1 MPQMPVVTTRMNA
14 NTNATMP
21 SSDSRRK
28 TTTSTIGILCC
39 SVLLVLLPTVSGW
52 VVPKPTSSSKTTTTT
67 TPSSSSSVPSNT
79 LFYKSG
85 TDDETDTTTALSS
98 PTSSKPI
105 VQQLQQLQEL
115 EREERL
121 SKAATIP
128 WLQGQEEIGNDDIE
142 SHVFLPH
149 WNWQLDYFRE
159 HLTNLRVNEP
169 STNNNDDDTSDDA
182 DLYCL
187 DDGTRRMYTI
197 SLSSDEYRD
206 IRVTYMDFP
215 SCKTFR
221 CLAYPSDAAIPI
233 LGMGLMK
240 FGKHQHLA
248 VLDYQPL
255 GDSASDDSHNDDTND
270 AFCSELLRMR
280 AEIPTMSQPHTYRH
294 FVTEERKYFTDYPLL
309 GKYNN
314 KKDNASDD
322 KAWFRELQRG
332 QRDFVETHV
341 RLTQGQSSEQRT
353 GGNNNDVVRIHS
365 DFDTHVSRKEP
376 AGPMLVATYGP
387 EMAHQLVHEVI
398 FPLSRNTQQQA
409 AAAATAAEE
418 RPLQSQ

>member
-1 MPQMPVVTTRMNA
+1 
-14 NTNATMP
+14 
-21 SSDSRRK
+21 
-28 TTTSTIGILCC
+28 
-39 SVLLVLLPTVSGW
+39 
-52 VVPKPTSSSKTTTTT
+52 
-67 TPSSSSSVPSNT
+67 

-85 TDDETDTTTALSS
+85 TDDETDTT
-98 PTSSKPI
+98 SKPI
-105 VQQLQQLQEL
+105 VQLQQEL
-115 EREERL
+115 EREQRL
-121 SKAATIP
+121 IKAATIP
-128 WLQGQEEIGNDDIE
+128 WLQGQDSDNDNDAKKN
-142 SHVFLPH
+142 VFLSH

-169 STNNNDDDTSDDA
+169 STTNGDDN
-182 DLYCL
+182 LYCL
-187 DDGTRRMYTI
+187 DDGTKRMYTV

-215 SCKTFR
+215 SCQTFR
-221 CLAYPSDAAIPI
+221 CLAYPSDASLPI

-255 GDSASDDSHNDDTND
+255 TTSNININININGDSQHNRND
-270 AFCSELLRMR
+270 AFSSELLRMR

-314 KKDNASDD
+314 KKDKNNGSDNNNNND
-322 KAWFRELQRG
+322 DDNDGVEAWFQELQRG

-341 RLTQGQSSEQRT
+341 RLTQGYSSERPT
-353 GGNNNDVVRIHS
+353 NDDSNDGRNSGIDDDIDVVRIHS

-387 EMAHQLVHEVI
+387 EVAHRLVHEVI
-398 FPLSRNTQQQA
+398 FPLSRNTHQATATATATATAEEQPVQSQQPSRSQTTEPQQQ
-409 AAAATAAEE
+409 
-418 RPLQSQ
+418 